1 MQYPEISYLNHF
13 DGARD
18 VASPAKRLD
27 AIRGRA
33 QELRDELLAGPKVL
47 FYETF
52 DLIRVPYPTKYG
64 FLNACS
70 VPTPFLH
77 IVNKMFVIQVNSVA
91 GVKTVLVSPS
101 DTVGNAETPFFKRL
115 SPGSGGLS
123 KVAKRFLA
131 PELRWGRSKSQVAR
145 SCASGHRL
153 YHLRSSSHSGPS
165 KMARKSRS
173 PGALSECKATGDEAR
188 MDIDQG
194 LAAAAA

>member
-101 DTVGNAETPFFKRL
+101 DTVGNAETPFF
-115 SPGSGGLS
+115 
-123 KVAKRFLA
+123 
-131 PELRWGRSKSQVAR
+131 
-145 SCASGHRL
+145 
-153 YHLRSSSHSGPS
+153 
-165 KMARKSRS
+165 
-173 PGALSECKATGDEAR
+173 
-188 MDIDQG
+188 
-194 LAAAAA
+194 